1 MNQVITATFE
11 NGVLK
16 PDAKLNLVAGAKVQL
31 VVTPFN
37 EPKLVDEHYAGD
49 RICDD
54 KPICSPEPRMTRE
67 QLNYRPTIYA
77 ERERLREQVRE
88 RIQREWDAT
97 IEQRQKAFEDW
108 ERLCREHPIDTRG
121 ERMTRDQL
129 HERR

>member
-1 MNQVITATFE
+1 MSQIITAIFE
-11 NGVLK
+11 HGVFK
-16 PDAKLNLVAGAKVQL
+16 PETKLDLVAGAKVQL
-31 VVTPFN
+31 IVTPFN
-37 EPKLVDEHYAGD
+37 EAKLVDEQNAGD

-54 KPICSPEPRMTRE
+54 KPIRSPEPRMTRE

-77 ERERLREQVRE
+77 ERERLREQVKE

-97 IEQRQKAFEDW
+97 FDQRKKALEEM
-108 ERLCREHPIDTRG
+108 ERLRIEHPIDTRG